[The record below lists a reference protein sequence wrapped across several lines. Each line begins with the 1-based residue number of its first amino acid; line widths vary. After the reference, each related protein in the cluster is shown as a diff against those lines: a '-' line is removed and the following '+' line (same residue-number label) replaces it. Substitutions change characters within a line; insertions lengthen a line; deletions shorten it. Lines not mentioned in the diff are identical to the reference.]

1 MMKQE
6 AELVSMRQ
14 RLKNSKPNYWIA
26 PSVKGLTARFTDEE
40 VLYAA
45 NEIIEA
51 VCKYFNITIRDLK
64 SQKRDRVLVDPRHI
78 CMYIIRMKT
87 PMQLDRI
94 GKLFDRDHTTI
105 MHAVRS
111 VKDQLTHPVD
121 TRFKDIVRALNS
133 LI

>member
-1 MMKQE
+1 MKQE
-6 AELVSMRQ
+6 VELVSTRQ

-45 NEIIEA
+45 HEIIEA
-51 VCKYFNITIRDLK
+51 VCKYFNITVRDLK

-78 CMYIIRMKT
+78 CMYIIRTKT
-87 PMQLDRI
+87 PMQLNKI

-121 TRFKDIVRALNS
+121 TRFKDIVKALNS